1 MRPFFKVRLIR
12 FYLCV
17 YLLCECPDNITFDDL
32 GCLCW
37 DHDGGHGDTGI
48 TMTSAALTSARSSD
62 SGSGSG
68 NCCCPIK
75 LSSPRTSCG
84 CWSLLGCVGREC
96 HICEDSRWGLVPGTR
111 HSHILRHQTR
121 GAKTG
126 SFSDC
131 QVDRYL
137 YLHLQELGQRHS
149 PDAICCW
156 VRRGDCRLVGGGR
169 CSVTCYTHVL
179 DATWLRCE
187 SYSSNIFWQ
196 MHHYWVWLQIIRK
209 LFTTVLWWY

>member
-1 MRPFFKVRLIR
+1 MIFFEVHLIR
-12 FYLCV
+12 FYSCM
-17 YLLCECPDNITFDDL
+17 YLLRECPDNITFDDL

-68 NCCCPIK
+68 SGNCCCPIK

-84 CWSLLGCVGREC
+84 CLIPTGLRWERVS
-96 HICEDSRWGLVPGTR
+96 HMWGLEMGAGPGNPSLP
-111 HSHILRHQTR
+111 HPQTPDS

-131 QVDRYL
+131 QANW

-149 PDAICCW
+149 PYAICC
-156 VRRGDCRLVGGGR
+156 
-169 CSVTCYTHVL
+169 
-179 DATWLRCE
+179 
-187 SYSSNIFWQ
+187 
-196 MHHYWVWLQIIRK
+196 
-209 LFTTVLWWY
+209 